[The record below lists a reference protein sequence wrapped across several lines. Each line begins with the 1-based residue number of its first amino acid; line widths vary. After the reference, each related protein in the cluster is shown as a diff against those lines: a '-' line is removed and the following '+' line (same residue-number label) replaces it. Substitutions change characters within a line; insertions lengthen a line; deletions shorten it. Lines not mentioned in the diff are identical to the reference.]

1 MGGINA
7 DTGEVVAHTLTEAG
21 RDDASQIKPLLRQI
35 PQAVARCYGDGAYD
49 RWKVHRVLASPP
61 QCNAGERTAKRRYR
75 HIQARN
81 ERVRAIQRQGRKRW
95 KKHTGYHRRSLAET
109 GMARYKRIIG
119 PKLRVRAFLRQ
130 QVEASIGCKILNR
143 MTHIGMPEAY
153 KVEVNA

>member
-1 MGGINA
+1 MPI
-7 DTGEVVAHTLTEAG
+7 EAV
-21 RDDASQIKPLLRQI
+21 I
-35 PQAVARCYGDGAYD
+35 
-49 RWKVHRVLASPP
+49 PP

-95 KKHTGYHRRSLAET
+95 GKHIGYHRRSLAET

-119 PKLRVRAFLRQ
+119 PKLRARAFLRQ